1 MSSANFIKAVKATF
15 TKQDE
20 GIFRLISGEYSIAT
34 LYQAVKAVLDVY
46 DETVLNLLAIIGIT
60 GDEATKVENAYKN
73 WKSLNFHADGTPTT
87 KEERKAKRDKKAAE
101 KAKKATDALKAKG
114 LVSITGTPYEIVMAL
129 MPVLTD
135 DEVIKVADARVKKL
149 SHGIRS
155 RQASKKN
162 VPISIPLVSGMT
174 HADVPPLYT
183 VQEKG
188 LA

>member
-46 DETVLNLLAIIGIT
+46 NETVLNLLAVIGIT
-60 GDEATKVENAYKN
+60 GKEAEKVENAYKN
-73 WKSLNFHADGTPTT
+73 WKSLNFHADGRPTT

-101 KAKKATDALKAKG
+101 NAKKATDALKAKG

-129 MPVLTD
+129 MPILTD
-135 DEVIKVADARVKKL
+135 DEAIKVADARVKKL
-149 SHGIRS
+149 SHGIRA
-155 RQASKKN
+155 RQASKKITPVN
-162 VPISIPLVSGMT
+162 VPLTNGMS
-174 HADVPPLYT
+174 HADVHPIYT
-183 VQEKG
+183 AIEKG